1 MIYLKERYSRNAI
14 LVMYCITLK
23 RNGVVEKKTKQ
34 KKKEMKTGHRALRV
48 II

>member
-23 RNGVVEKKTKQ
+23 RNGVVEMKIKQ
-34 KKKEMKTGHRALRV
+34 KKNENRT
-48 II
+48 